1 MQEASKISTFLPR
14 LGDHLKLM
22 HPRKR
27 GFDLIF
33 LVTNNVEHLFMCL
46 LTICISSLE
55 KHLFK
60 SFLHIQIGLFAFCC

>member
-14 LGDHLKLM
+14 LGGHFKLT
-22 HPRKR
+22 HSIKY

-33 LVTNNVEHLFMCL
+33 PMTNNVEHLFMCL